1 MSTPVQQKNQT
12 PDDGDGTER
21 NGGPSPRRRLSPP
34 PNAQRPTPNAA
45 PLGVWDGLWFFPRLA
60 IRVLFLFPRLVDR
73 YVIGELLGPLA
84 FGWTM
89 FILIFVCSFNLFR
102 LAKLLAVG
110 ARIGPVA
117 EMLGLHVVI
126 SSVLCIPMAMLL
138 AGLLGFGRLSG
149 DSELIATQA
158 AGIPNIR
165 LLLRNALWLGLLL
178 SVLGVSINEFAV
190 PKAAERLHFLEAQTK
205 AEIAGGVAD
214 SLAATGNRSFVI
226 QDTEKG
232 KLARLVVAKKFEPED
247 RPKPAMMHDVTYIQY
262 DTKGEWET
270 IVQSKSAAWKE
281 KYKWN
286 FYDANIQFN
295 HTVTKDKPLAV
306 HSDEAVFEIH
316 KSVKEIVSEAKDEDE
331 MSYREQAALI
341 KELRKQGV
349 GGRQVRSLQVS
360 LERKLAIPF
369 TALIF
374 ALVGAPL
381 GIRRQRSTA
390 GVGIGLSLLI
400 VVVYY
405 AGMSLLGVLGESGQ
419 VSPLEA
425 AWGCNAVGLVAGLFL
440 TWRASR

>member
-1 MSTPVQQKNQT
+1 MSTPVQQENEI
-12 PDDGDGTER
+12 PVDGPEP
-21 NGGPSPRRRLSPP
+21 NGNPSPRRRPPLP
-34 PNAQRPTPNAA
+34 PNTQRPTPNTP
-45 PLGVWDGLWFFPRLA
+45 PLGLMDGLWFFPRLA
-60 IRVLFLFPRLVDR
+60 VRLLFFFPRLVDR

-110 ARIGPVA
+110 ARFPVVM

-158 AGIPNIR
+158 AGIPNLR

-178 SVLGVSINEFAV
+178 SILGVSINEFAV
-190 PKAAERLHFLEAQTK
+190 PKAAERLHFLEAQVK

-214 SLAATGNRSFVI
+214 SLAATGNRAFVI

-232 KLARLVVAKKFEPED
+232 KLARLVVAKKFEPEE

-262 DTKGEWET
+262 DKKGEWET

-316 KSVKEIVSEAKDEDE
+316 KTLKEIVSEAKDEDE

-341 KELRKQGV
+341 KELRRQGV

-419 VSPLEA
+419 VTPLEA
-425 AWGCNAVGLVAGLFL
+425 AWGCNAVGLAAGLFL